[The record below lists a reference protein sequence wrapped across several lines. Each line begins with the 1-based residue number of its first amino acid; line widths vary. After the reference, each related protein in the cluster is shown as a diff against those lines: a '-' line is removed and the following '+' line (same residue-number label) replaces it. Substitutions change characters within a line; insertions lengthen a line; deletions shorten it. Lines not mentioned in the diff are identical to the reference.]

1 LFTAPAL
8 ASTLFPTMNPV
19 LVDLKDGRVQQWTFD
34 VQHEFPSSWLLDAA
48 YVGTRGTRL
57 PMEWDPNMPNRN
69 GGLCADGTV
78 AKSCVLPSL
87 YPDFLTMSYT
97 DSIGD
102 SIYHSLQVKA
112 ERHYANGLAV
122 IAAYT
127 YSKSLDTNS
136 TYFGTTASPNFPQNS
151 FNRTAEKGLSDFDRR
166 QRFSLAYIYDL
177 PLGTKVA
184 RSQNSAVNYLISG
197 WQVSGISMV
206 QTGGPYNVTVEGNP
220 SGNLDGNDR
229 PNIVPGVPVYP
240 AHKTVAQW
248 ANPAAFVAA
257 PQYTYGNVARDFL
270 IGPGLAD
277 WDFSLIREFKLNETK
292 TLEFRAEMFNIFNQA
307 NFALPNGDTSCSCFG
322 QIQAT
327 VIPIAGQ
334 ASGGPGDPR
343 EIQFALRLRF

>member
-1 LFTAPAL
+1 L
-8 ASTLFPTMNPV
+8 
-19 LVDLKDGRVQQWTFD
+19 
-34 VQHEFPSSWLLDAA
+34 
-48 YVGTRGTRL
+48 
-57 PMEWDPNMPNRN
+57 
-69 GGLCADGTV
+69 
-78 AKSCVLPSL
+78 
-87 YPDFLTMSYT
+87 
-97 DSIGD
+97 
-102 SIYHSLQVKA
+102 KA
-112 ERHYANGLAV
+112 ERHYTNGLAV

-166 QRFSLAYIYDL
+166 HRFSLAYIYDL
-177 PLGTKVA
+177 PFGTKVA

-197 WQVSGISMV
+197 WQITGISMV
-206 QTGGPYNVTVEGNP
+206 QSGGPYNVTVEGNP

-248 ANPAAFVAA
+248 ANPSAFVAA

-277 WDFSLIREFKLNETK
+277 WDFSLIREFKLNESK
-292 TLEFRAEMFNIFNQA
+292 TLEFRAEMFNILNQA
-307 NFALPNGDTSCSCFG
+307 NFALPNGDASCSCFG
-322 QIQAT
+322 QIPNT
-327 VIPIAGQ
+327 VPPIAGQ